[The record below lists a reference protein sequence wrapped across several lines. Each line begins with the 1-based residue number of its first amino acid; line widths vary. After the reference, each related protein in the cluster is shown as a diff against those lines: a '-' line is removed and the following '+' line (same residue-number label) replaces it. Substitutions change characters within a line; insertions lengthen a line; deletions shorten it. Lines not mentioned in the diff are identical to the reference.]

1 MAILIILFAISIVA
15 KSLLGWLMSLIIKLC
30 LVVPESFNLFLSEGE
45 SAKNAISEP
54 ETSPEP
60 ISKRTHVKKGV
71 KKL

>member
-1 MAILIILFAISIVA
+1 
-15 KSLLGWLMSLIIKLC
+15 MSLIIKLS